1 MVLQRN
7 TKRSRSKRKKFSSFS
22 TKEACEQLD
31 IKNLLP
37 WEQTIEPIIASD
49 YFQERMARLQKHF
62 DISSGKGSKQLLI
75 DAVCEEALGGFDDL
89 KIWKGMSLETETTEG
104 IVDYLVAD
112 RKGYL
117 DTPLLVCIVEAK
129 KDNFE
134 QGLDE
139 CLAILHAC
147 QWQNQQAGRLFDLF
161 GIVSNGDA
169 WVFYKLTPDRQAYET
184 ATYGLTSLQL
194 LLGWLKYILEIS
206 QANLTQIP
214 A

>member
-1 MVLQRN
+1 MVL
-7 TKRSRSKRKKFSSFS
+7 KRDAKKSKSKRKKFSSFS

-31 IKNLLP
+31 LKNLLTQK
-37 WEQTIEPIIASD
+37 QTNEPVIASD

-104 IVDYLVAD
+104 IADYLIAD
-112 RKGYL
+112 HKGYL
-117 DTPLLVCIVEAK
+117 DTPLLICIVEAK
-129 KDNFE
+129 KDDFE

-147 QWQNQQAGRLFDLF
+147 QWQNKQAGRSFDLF

-184 ATYGLTSLQL
+184 ATYGLTSLKL